1 MENNKLF
8 EKTKEILKLLEGLN
22 YYECKGVVESVTKNL
37 KYRKNN
43 NSFIYEELQ
52 VG

>member
-22 YYECKGVVESVTKNL
+22 YYDCNRVVESVTKNL
-37 KYRKNN
+37 EYRKNSS
-43 NSFIYEELQ
+43 SFIYEELQ
-52 VG
+52 IG